1 MIRITVELIPF
12 GIKGLKR
19 NIGEIVII
27 NSIDH
32 PKRPE
37 YGNYEVTIKDIGKD
51 IIKELTITNHKRKE
65 GVWVLLKKILEN
77 I

>member
-12 GIKGLKR
+12 GRKDLKR
-19 NIGEIVII
+19 SIGEIIII

-51 IIKELTITNHKRKE
+51 IIKELTITDHKREE